1 MRDPCSILK
10 LQERSKYMSDYLKYI
25 NYEFEQSAEVF
36 HVSTDT
42 TILGM
47 FLDNLYK
54 KSVMDIGT
62 GSGALLLY
70 AKYKNAGHLIGVDIQ
85 EKALALAKKNI
96 QRYSDYF
103 ELIQANINKL
113 EYDKVDVLICNPP
126 FFEVGN
132 LRSSDAWNKAMFESD
147 LSIEEMFKAFR
158 KFMKD
163 NGEVYTLYPAER
175 FPEFYDMCLK
185 CKLKIMRIQFVYD
198 EKRPYAQRF
207 VAKLKIGKMTKLKI
221 DKPIVVNRGEFT
233 LKV

>member
-1 MRDPCSILK
+1 
-10 LQERSKYMSDYLKYI
+10 
-25 NYEFEQSAEVF
+25 
-36 HVSTDT
+36 
-42 TILGM
+42 
-47 FLDNLYK
+47 
-54 KSVMDIGT
+54 MDIGT

-96 QRYSDYF
+96 QRYSDDF

-113 EYDKVDVLICNPP
+113 EHDKVDVLICNPP

-163 NGEVYTLYPAER
+163 NGILEELEELGIQEGDTVKLYGH
-175 FPEFYDMCLK
+175 
-185 CKLKIMRIQFVYD
+185 QFEYY
-198 EKRPYAQRF
+198 K
-207 VAKLKIGKMTKLKI
+207 
-221 DKPIVVNRGEFT
+221 
-233 LKV
+233 

>member
-1 MRDPCSILK
+1 
-10 LQERSKYMSDYLKYI
+10 MSDYLKYI

-96 QRYSDYF
+96 QRYSDDF

-113 EYDKVDVLICNPP
+113 EHDKVDVLICNPP
-126 FFEVGN
+126 FFE
-132 LRSSDAWNKAMFESD
+132 
-147 LSIEEMFKAFR
+147 
-158 KFMKD
+158 
-163 NGEVYTLYPAER
+163 
-175 FPEFYDMCLK
+175 
-185 CKLKIMRIQFVYD
+185 
-198 EKRPYAQRF
+198 
-207 VAKLKIGKMTKLKI
+207 
-221 DKPIVVNRGEFT
+221 
-233 LKV
+233 